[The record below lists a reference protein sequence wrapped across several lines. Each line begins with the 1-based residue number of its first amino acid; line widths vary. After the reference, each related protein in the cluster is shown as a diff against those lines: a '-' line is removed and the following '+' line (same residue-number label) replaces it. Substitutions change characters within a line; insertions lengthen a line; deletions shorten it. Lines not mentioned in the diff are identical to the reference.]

1 MNNIEKLEAVYKKFI
16 HNLPDWLP
24 EGIIRV
30 DLALLQEMDLLDFD
44 KEIQKPDDSLTRYFQ
59 VIEQEDKITLVN
71 EEYVIWIV
79 PSSHEEIAAT
89 YTLVALNKPGHE
101 PELEL
106 AFSVSGVYNT
116 SKMVLRL
123 LEKFLAEIHENEEAL
138 KRLDKG
144 LDSPE
149 EAA

>member
-1 MNNIEKLEAVYKKFI
+1 MNNIEKLEAVYKKYI
-16 HNLPDWLP
+16 QNLSDWLP

-30 DLALLQEMDLLDFD
+30 DLALLQEMNLLDFD

-79 PSSHEEIAAT
+79 PSSNEEIAAT
-89 YTLVALNKPGHE
+89 YTLVALNRVGRE

-123 LEKFLAEIHENEEAL
+123 LEKFLADIQENEEAL
-138 KRLDKG
+138 KRLNKG
-144 LDSPE
+144 P

>member
-1 MNNIEKLEAVYKKFI
+1 MNNIEKLEAVYKKYI
-16 HNLPDWLP
+16 QNLSDWLP

-30 DLALLQEMDLLDFD
+30 DLVLLQEMNLLDFD

-79 PSSHEEIAAT
+79 PSSNEEIAAT
-89 YTLVALNKPGHE
+89 YTLVALNRVGRE

-123 LEKFLAEIHENEEAL
+123 LEKFLADIQENEDAL
-138 KRLDKG
+138 KRLNKG
-144 LDSPE
+144 P

>member
-1 MNNIEKLEAVYKKFI
+1 MNNIEKLEAVYKKYI
-16 HNLPDWLP
+16 QNLSDWLP

-30 DLALLQEMDLLDFD
+30 DLGLLQEMNLLDFD

-79 PSSHEEIAAT
+79 PSSNEEIAAT
-89 YTLVALNKPGHE
+89 YTLVALNRVRRE

-123 LEKFLAEIHENEEAL
+123 LEKFLADIQENEDAL
-138 KRLDKG
+138 KRLNKG
-144 LDSPE
+144 P

>member
-1 MNNIEKLEAVYKKFI
+1 MNNIEKLEAVYKKYI
-16 HNLPDWLP
+16 QNLSDWLP

-30 DLALLQEMDLLDFD
+30 DLALLQEMNLLDFD

-79 PSSHEEIAAT
+79 PSSNEEIAAT
-89 YTLVALNKPGHE
+89 YTLVALNRVGRE

-123 LEKFLAEIHENEEAL
+123 LEKFLADIQENEDAL
-138 KRLDKG
+138 KRLNKG
-144 LDSPE
+144 P

>member
-1 MNNIEKLEAVYKKFI
+1 MNNIEKLEAVYKKYI
-16 HNLPDWLP
+16 QNLSDWLP

-30 DLALLQEMDLLDFD
+30 DLALLQEMNLLDFD

-79 PSSHEEIAAT
+79 PSSNEEVAAT
-89 YTLVALNKPGHE
+89 YTLVALNRVGRE

-123 LEKFLAEIHENEEAL
+123 LEKFLADIQENEDAL
-138 KRLDKG
+138 KRLNKG
-144 LDSPE
+144 P

>member
-1 MNNIEKLEAVYKKFI
+1 MNNIEKLEAVYKKYI
-16 HNLPDWLP
+16 QNLSDWLP
-24 EGIIRV
+24 EGIMRV
-30 DLALLQEMDLLDFD
+30 DLALLQEMNLLDFD

-79 PSSHEEIAAT
+79 PSSNEEIAAT
-89 YTLVALNKPGHE
+89 YTLVALNRVGRE

-123 LEKFLAEIHENEEAL
+123 LEKFLADIQENEEAL
-138 KRLDKG
+138 KRLNKG
-144 LDSPE
+144 P